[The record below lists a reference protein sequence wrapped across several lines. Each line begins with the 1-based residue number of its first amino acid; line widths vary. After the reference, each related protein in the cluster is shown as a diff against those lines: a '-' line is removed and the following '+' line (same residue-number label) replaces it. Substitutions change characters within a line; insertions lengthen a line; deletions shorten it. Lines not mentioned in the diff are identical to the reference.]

1 MRFEASCCTKQ
12 ELWTARILPFSS
24 LSNTP
29 LNVRIHTEIRY
40 RHELSIF
47 HHQDWYFL
55 WQMSYSFLGKW
66 RKVKQTELGEKQ
78 WDSPTREQMLSC
90 SLKRDRLLG
99 SSASLCWPYPH
110 MILQFYFFIF
120 FLRRPP
126 PDTRWHFYQK
136 TYLVLG
142 LPAETAN
149 NEHLLSTVMVAEVM
163 CTPACSR
170 NWTEVTNSFHMGQ

>member
-120 FLRRPP
+120 FFEKATSR
-126 PDTRWHFYQK
+126 YK
-136 TYLVLG
+136 M
-142 LPAETAN
+142 A
-149 NEHLLSTVMVAEVM
+149 LLSENLFGPWPP
-163 CTPACSR
+163 CWNCKQ
-170 NWTEVTNSFHMGQ
+170 WTFTFNCDGGRGNVHTCLQ